1 MKHFTNS
8 NVKNTVVKFKEEL
21 SMTMKRWIAVIVAA
35 ALIFVSIGVNALSYI
50 FTRDFTTVLDDMLAM
65 SESGYSETIIED
77 GVSADK
83 IAVLTLDGV
92 IQDLGGASSIFSPAG
107 YNHAFFMSQLEEIR
121 LDENIKGVV
130 LRVNSPGGGVVE
142 SADIYDA
149 LVEIQQEREIPF
161 YVSMQ
166 GMAASGGYY
175 VAAPADKIFV
185 NRETITGSIGV
196 IMESVNY
203 AKLAEKYGIDF
214 NTIKT
219 GPYKDIM
226 SPSRPM
232 KDDERA
238 MLQEMIND
246 SYERFVDII
255 EDGRGMSE
263 AEVKKVADGRIMNG
277 RQAIESGLADEFGK
291 TKDVIE
297 ALKADYKLGD
307 ATVFEYTNSDSWS
320 SIFGMKAASL
330 VGRNIESEFIGKLLS
345 DYNAPR
351 MMYLY
356 GER

>member
-1 MKHFTNS
+1 
-8 NVKNTVVKFKEEL
+8 
-21 SMTMKRWIAVIVAA
+21 MTMKRWIAIIVAA
-35 ALIFVSIGVNALSYI
+35 ALIFVSIGINSLSYI
-50 FTRDFTTVLDDMLAM
+50 FTRDFNGFFEEIMA
-65 SESGYSETIIED
+65 SSSSGYEETIIEE
-77 GVSADK
+77 GSAEEK

-92 IQDLGGASSIFSPAG
+92 IQDLGNSSSIFQPSG
-107 YNHAFFMSQLEEIR
+107 YNHQFFMTQLNEVLE
-121 LDENIKGVV
+121 DTSVKGVV
-130 LRVNSPGGGVVE
+130 LKVNSPGGGVVE
-142 SADIYDA
+142 SAEIYDA
-149 LVEIQQEREIPF
+149 LRLIQTEREIPL
-161 YVSMQ
+161 YVSMG

-175 VAAPADKIFV
+175 VSAPAEKIFV
-185 NRETITGSIGV
+185 NPETITGSIGV

-226 SPSRPM
+226 SGSREM
-232 KDDERA
+232 TDVERT

-255 EDGRGMSE
+255 EAGRGMSE

-277 RQAIESGLADEFGK
+277 RQAIEAGLADDYGK
-291 TKDVIE
+291 AGDVIAAMKE
-297 ALKADYKLGD
+297 DNNLQK
-307 ATVFEYTNSDSWS
+307 ATVFEYTALDSWS
-320 SIFGMKAASL
+320 SLFGMKAGNLFGS
-330 VGRNIESEFIGKLLS
+330 NIESELIGKLLT

>member
-1 MKHFTNS
+1 
-8 NVKNTVVKFKEEL
+8 
-21 SMTMKRWIAVIVAA
+21 MTMKRWIAIIVAA
-35 ALIFVSIGVNALSYI
+35 ALIFVSIGVNSLSYI
-50 FTRDFTTVLDDMLAM
+50 FTRDFNSLFDEMMAT
-65 SESGYSETIIED
+65 SSSGYTEIVLEE
-77 GVSADK
+77 GVSRDR

-92 IQDLGGASSIFSPAG
+92 IQDLGSSSSLFQPAG
-107 YNHAFFMSQLEEIR
+107 YNHQFFMNQLHEV
-121 LDENIKGVV
+121 LVDQSVKGVV

-149 LVEIQQEREIPF
+149 IREIQTTREIPL
-161 YVSMQ
+161 YVSMG

-175 VAAPADKIFV
+175 VSAPAEKIFV

-203 AKLAEKYGIDF
+203 AKLAGKYGIDF

-226 SPSRPM
+226 SGSREM
-232 KDDERA
+232 KEEERA

-255 EDGRGMSE
+255 EEGRGMTE
-263 AEVKKVADGRIMNG
+263 AQVKTVADGRIMNG
-277 RQAIESGLADEFGK
+277 RQAIEAGLADGVGK
-291 TKDVIE
+291 VEDVIAAMRE
-297 ALKADYKLGD
+297 DYDLND
-307 ATVFEYTNSDSWS
+307 ATVFEYAAEENWASLL
-320 SIFGMKAASL
+320 GMKAGSL
-330 VGRNIESEFIGKLLS
+330 VGSNIESELIGKLLS

>member
-1 MKHFTNS
+1 
-8 NVKNTVVKFKEEL
+8 
-21 SMTMKRWIAVIVAA
+21 MTMKRWIAIIAA
-35 ALIFVSIGVNALSYI
+35 AVLIFVSIGINALSYI
-50 FTRDFTTVLDDMLAM
+50 FTRDVNGFFEEIMATSSL
-65 SESGYSETIIED
+65 GYSEIILEE
-77 GVSADK
+77 GASK
-83 IAVLTLDGV
+83 ERIAVLTLDGV
-92 IQDLGGASSIFSPAG
+92 IQDLGNTSPLFQPAG
-107 YNHAFFMSQLEEIR
+107 YNHQFFMNQLEGIR
-121 LDENIKGVV
+121 EDESVKGVV

-149 LVEIQQEREIPF
+149 IRAIQIERNIPL
-161 YVSMQ
+161 YVSMG

-175 VAAPADKIFV
+175 VSAPAEKIFV

-226 SPSRPM
+226 SGSREM
-232 KDDERA
+232 KDEERA

-246 SYERFVDII
+246 SYERFIDII
-255 EDGRGMSE
+255 EEGRGMTE

-277 RQAIESGLADEFGK
+277 RQAIEAGLADEFGK
-291 TKDVIE
+291 TGDVIA
-297 ALKADYKLGD
+297 ALKEDYSLQN
-307 ATVFEYTNSDSWS
+307 ATVFKYSTPDSWV
-320 SIFGMKAASL
+320 SIFGVKAGNLFGS
-330 VGRNIESEFIGKLLS
+330 NIESELIGKLLS